1 MESRFM
7 ANRFENDKYIIE
19 YYPVESTVEFMMK
32 NLEIEKKDIVEMHK
46 VVLGFTQ
53 TRNYATL
60 FRAMD
65 FFSIASEARIEGS
78 KRHYSAFVSVQAFV
92 VKNMAQKLIGTFI
105 MKFNTPVRE
114 TKLCSTYEEART
126 WIKSKVGVDE
136 KGDQIK
142 SKGLSIPA

>member
-19 YYPVESTVEFMMK
+19 YYPEESTVEFMMK
-32 NLEIEKKDIVEMHK
+32 NLEIEKKDIVEMHQ

-65 FFSIASEARIEGS
+65 FFSITSEARIEGS
-78 KRHYSAFVSVQAFV
+78 KRHYSAFVTVQAFV
-92 VKNMAQKLIGTFI
+92 VKNLAQKLIGNFI
-105 MKFNTPVRE
+105 MKFNAPVRE
-114 TKLCSTYEEART
+114 TRLFSTFEEARA
-126 WIKSKVGVDE
+126 WIKTKVEAAERGART
-136 KGDQIK
+136 Q
-142 SKGLSIPA
+142 SKGLSVSA